1 MTVLKKSVRS
11 DNPLSGKHI
20 VFLGSSVTYG
30 AASNGV
36 SFVDFLAEKM
46 GCRVTKEAVSGTMLV
61 DDAPDS
67 YICRMRKLNPGMK
80 VDLFVCQLSTNDAT
94 QMKELGEACRTYDM
108 DDFDT
113 LTVAGFLCKFATCQL
128 HGRKWTALY
137 SEDIPT
143 SAGPWKLCGLPGLIL
158 KAETNDGI
166 HRFTLASLQRIA
178 SPIYYE
184 TNAIT
189 SKTTEE
195 KLIKNRIKTF
205 GNRLYPKNPYYYIT
219 VNLNRTA
226 DVTSTNEG
234 MIINNVF
241 VNDKAHVYQPLEAK

>member
-1 MTVLKKSVRS
+1 MSRYEKVHCRIIPNYSERSDIMTVLKKSVRS

-36 SFVDFLAEKM
+36 SFVDFLAEKT

-67 YICRMRKLNPGMK
+67 YICRMRKLNPEMK

-113 LTVAGFLCKFATCQL
+113 LTVAGAIEYIIAYARKTWKCPVAFYTSPRDDSARYAAMVGLLQTIR
-128 HGRKWTALY
+128 RKWDIALIDLWNDSIFNDITAGQRSRY
-137 SEDIPT
+137 MADPIHPT
-143 SAGPWKLCGLPGLIL
+143 REGYLEWW
-158 KAETNDGI
+158 T
-166 HRFTLASLQRIA
+166 
-178 SPIYYE
+178 
-184 TNAIT
+184 
-189 SKTTEE
+189 
-195 KLIKNRIKTF
+195 
-205 GNRLYPKNPYYYIT
+205 PYFKRVI
-219 VNLNRTA
+219 VPA
-226 DVTSTNEG
+226 
-234 MIINNVF
+234 F
-241 VNDKAHVYQPLEAK
+241 